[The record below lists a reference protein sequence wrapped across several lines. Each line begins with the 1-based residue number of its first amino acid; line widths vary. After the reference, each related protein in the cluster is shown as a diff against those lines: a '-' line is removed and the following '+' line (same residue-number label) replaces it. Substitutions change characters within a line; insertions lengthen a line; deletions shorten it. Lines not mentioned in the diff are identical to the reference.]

1 MAFIDTS
8 RQAHTHKILRQ
19 QDISP
24 MELVKLM
31 RIKGKAKKN
40 PPQEITQETIDRAM
54 EEYKSRQEQ

>member
-31 RIKGKAKKN
+31 WIKGKAKKN

-54 EEYKSRQEQ
+54 EEYKARQEQ

>member
-19 QDISP
+19 QDIGP
-24 MELVKLM
+24 LELVKLM
-31 RIKGKAKKN
+31 RIKARARKN

-54 EEYKSRQEQ
+54 EEYKARQEQ

>member
-54 EEYKSRQEQ
+54 EEYKARQGQ

>member
-24 MELVKLM
+24 MDLVRLQ
-31 RIKGKAKKN
+31 RIKAKAKKN

>member
-19 QDISP
+19 QDIGP
-24 MELVKLM
+24 MELIKLQ
-31 RIKGKAKKN
+31 RIKAKAKKN

-54 EEYKSRQEQ
+54 AEYKARQEQ

>member
-19 QDISP
+19 QDIGP
-24 MELVKLM
+24 MDLVRLQQ
-31 RIKGKAKKN
+31 IKARARKN

-54 EEYKSRQEQ
+54 EEYKARQGQ

>member
-1 MAFIDTS
+1 
-8 RQAHTHKILRQ
+8 
-19 QDISP
+19 

-54 EEYKSRQEQ
+54 EEYRARHGQ